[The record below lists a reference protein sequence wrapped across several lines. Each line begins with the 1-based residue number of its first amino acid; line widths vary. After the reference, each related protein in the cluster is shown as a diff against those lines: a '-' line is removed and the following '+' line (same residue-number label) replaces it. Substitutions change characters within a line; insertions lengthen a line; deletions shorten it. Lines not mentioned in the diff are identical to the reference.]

1 MSESLLGLTVTRAIP
16 PEVLMS
22 LMTGQYKL
30 HGGVIR
36 WAGGTE
42 FAGQIVRH
50 LVPVAGPTVSA
61 SLFAP
66 ISGTL
71 EAINAYQLHRLSGQV
86 SALSVTTQQIL
97 QIATGTMILSG
108 LNLAVTAVGFA
119 VLNDKLKI
127 LDGKLNEIQKE
138 VKAIRALLE
147 LEERAR
153 LGAALRDLLNIVNVK
168 NPDHRHTM
176 LFNSKNVL
184 APISLKYKELLG
196 RAETIETAMAYEEY
210 FCLTSLAHAR
220 CLAELGMLEM
230 AHRDLDEA
238 NKFWKEQ
245 ARRIAND
252 LLLGT
257 YPERFLFSDF
267 AKDVPVSTLV
277 EWLDFTHDEE
287 KGYAWIDELRSKT
300 TSWYS
305 DDDYSEVS
313 KGAAKVTSSLWGVVS
328 RYGGNTKTR
337 DLDREKDVI
346 VPSFQKLVARNKVL
360 EGYISQYELLEE
372 HNVTPSEFE
381 GKMALLAPEAA
392 VDGYIILEPAQSEV
406 IN

>member
-1 MSESLLGLTVTRAIP
+1 MSESLLGLTITRAIP
-16 PEVLMS
+16 PEVLMG

-30 HGGVIR
+30 YGGVIR
-36 WAGGTE
+36 WANGTE
-42 FAGQIVRH
+42 YAGQIVRH
-50 LVPVAGPTVSA
+50 LVPVAGSTLGA

-66 ISGTL
+66 VPGVL
-71 EAINAYQLHRLSGQV
+71 EAVNTYQLHKLTGQV
-86 SALSVTTQQIL
+86 NALSATTQQVL

-108 LNLAVTAVGFA
+108 LNLAVSAVGFA

-127 LDGKLNEIQKE
+127 LDGKLNELQKE

-168 NPDHRHTM
+168 NPDNRHTM

-184 APISLKYKELLG
+184 APISLKYKELLA

-238 NKFWKEQ
+238 NNFWKEQ
-245 ARRIAND
+245 ARRIANEF
-252 LLLGT
+252 LLGK

-267 AKDVPVSTLV
+267 AQDVPVSILV
-277 EWLDFTHDEE
+277 EWLDFIRSEE

-300 TSWYS
+300 SPWYA
-305 DDDYSEVS
+305 DDDYNEVS

-328 RYGGNTKTR
+328 RYSGSAKTR
-337 DLDREKDVI
+337 DLDREREMI
-346 VPSFQKLVARNKVL
+346 IPSFQKLVARNKVL
-360 EGYISQYELLEE
+360 EGYITQYKLLEE

-381 GKMALLAPEAA
+381 GKMALLAPEVA
-392 VDGYIILEPAQSEV
+392 VDGYIILQPAQSEV
-406 IN
+406 NG